1 MKHLNR
7 SISQPENASRVLPSH
22 SENALDVI
30 IEIDSV
36 TKQWPARK
44 RGSPGVTALDPV
56 TLSIMRGQFVV
67 LLGPSG
73 CGKSTLLRMI
83 AGLDSPTQGIVRVAG
98 KAVSGPGW
106 ERGMMFQDY
115 ALFPWRTVMQNV
127 IFGLEARKVET
138 AERQRIGQEL
148 VELVGLKGFEDSHPN
163 QLSGGMQQRVSL
175 ARALANDPEVLLM
188 DEPFSAVDSQTREL
202 LQDELLRIW
211 KVKHKTIVFVTHD
224 IAEAVYLADRVI
236 TMTSRPGRVQDDV
249 RIEPP
254 RPRDRSSR
262 DFALLSRRL
271 REELFPRPNIA
282 LEEMRCA
289 AHPEGNAET

>member
-1 MKHLNR
+1 MKHQNR
-7 SISQPENASRVLPSH
+7 NSSQTEGASRILPFH
-22 SENALDVI
+22 SERASDVI

-36 TKQWPARK
+36 TKQWPERK
-44 RGSPGVTALDPV
+44 RGRPGVLALAPV

-83 AGLDSPTQGIVRVAG
+83 AGLDLPTQGIVRVAG

-127 IFGLEARKVET
+127 VFGLEARKVDRT
-138 AERQRIGQEL
+138 ERQRIGQEL
-148 VELVGLKGFEDSHPN
+148 IELVGLNGFEDSHPN

-236 TMTSRPGRVQDDV
+236 TMTSRPGRVQDDI
-249 RIEPP
+249 RIDSP
-254 RPRDRSSR
+254 RPRDRSSQ
-262 DFALLSRRL
+262 DFAVLSRRL
-271 REELFPRPNIA
+271 RMELVPQNIA
-282 LEEMRCA
+282 REDLTSNA
-289 AHPEGNAET
+289 ALSDLAKV